1 MELSNRLR
9 AAADLV
15 SAGSRIADIGTDH
28 AYLPIYLVERQ
39 RVVSAIALDVNEGPL
54 KRAKAHIHACGMA
67 EKIELR
73 LSDGMQK
80 LSAFEVD
87 TAVLTGMGGGLM
99 IRILKAYP
107 EVTSSL
113 TECVLQ
119 PQSEIAKV
127 RTFLLEEGFLFLA
140 EDMVKEDGKYYPM
153 MKVAPP
159 VRTAGEE
166 SVGRPPEDFEK
177 AAGKRRGEGT
187 EKKVGERQE
196 EGTEKKAGE
205 RRGEGTEKKTGR
217 GTETDS
223 ERIAGWGMAERRY
236 GKLLLEGRHLVLK
249 EYLEKEYKTKKQILS
264 EIAGN
269 AGERILKR
277 RAELEQELEWIRK
290 GLEYYAM

>member
-9 AAADLV
+9 AAAELV
-15 SAGSRIADIGTDH
+15 STGSRIADIGTDH

-39 RVVSAIALDVNEGPL
+39 RAVSAIALDVNEGPL

-166 SVGRPPEDFEK
+166 SARRNLSDFREVVQ
-177 AAGKRRGEGT
+177 KRR
-187 EKKVGERQE
+187 E
-196 EGTEKKAGE
+196 EGTEKNA
-205 RRGEGTEKKTGR
+205 EGGKK
-217 GTETDS
+217 TDS

-236 GKLLLEGRHLVLK
+236 GKLLLKGRHLVLK